1 MSEFT
6 GNAMSGTGWHS
17 WIRVDPAL
25 IDPQTKTVIIV
36 ADPPKASDEDGH
48 SDE

>member
-6 GNAMSGTGWHS
+6 GNAMSGPGWHT

-25 IDPQTKTVIIV
+25 IDPQTKTVTIV
-36 ADPPKASDEDGH
+36 ADPQAKESGDGQ
-48 SDE
+48 E